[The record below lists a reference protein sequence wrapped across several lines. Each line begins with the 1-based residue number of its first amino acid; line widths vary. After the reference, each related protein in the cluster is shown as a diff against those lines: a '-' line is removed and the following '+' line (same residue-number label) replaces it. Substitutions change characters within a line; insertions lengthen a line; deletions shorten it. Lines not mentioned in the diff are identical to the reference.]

1 MYIRK
6 SLRTHKGKTYTNY
19 LLVKSVSTEKGPR
32 QKVICSLGDLS
43 PRPEAEW
50 LKLAHKLES
59 SLVGQVPLDQQDA
72 EVAALVKKVRER
84 EGRVAPSPQT
94 GDLVEVHTDGVR
106 TEEEREGGSI
116 HVGHQFWKK
125 LEMDRIL
132 AAVGM
137 KERLAALTCGMVLN
151 RLIQPCSEHAMTG
164 WMGRTALGD
173 VLEMDLRTLSHH
185 ALYRQMD
192 RLWPNRASIEGA
204 LTERER
210 TLFNLDTTLF
220 LYDVT
225 STYFEG
231 QALGNEKAARGYSR
245 DGRPDAKQ
253 VVVGMAVNRDG
264 FPLAHEVF
272 KGNTPD
278 TKTLDSMLTV
288 LGERVGIAE
297 GQTVVV
303 DRGMGFEENL
313 NQIRARKLHY
323 VVACRQTERDRYWEA
338 FDDAEGF
345 DRVERMPSP
354 TNPYQSKSG
363 IRVKIQEAGEER
375 VVLVMSEERVAK
387 DRAIREKQEGRLL
400 KDVAK
405 LQKRVAR
412 GTLAQEI
419 KIGEAIGRLK
429 ERYPRVARYYAL
441 GYDAGNNAV
450 TCDLDIE
457 KRKRAEDLDGSY
469 LLKTDR
475 QDVTAEEI
483 WRIYMLLTRA
493 EKAFRTMK
501 SPLAERPIFHQV
513 EHRVETHIF
522 LCVLAYHLLVAIEKT
537 LVDQDVH
544 TSWATVRET
553 LKTHQVSTIVLPASN
568 GKVLKI
574 RRDSTPEPE
583 HRKLYDLLRVPHQI
597 ITPRKQWLNPSES

>member
-19 LLVKSVSTEKGPR
+19 LLVKAVATDKGPR

-59 SLVGQVPLDQQDA
+59 SLVGQVPLAQQDA

-84 EGRVAPSPQT
+84 EGRIAPSPQA

-137 KERLAALTCGMVLN
+137 EERLAALTCGMVLN
-151 RLIQPCSEHAMTG
+151 RLIHPCSEHAMTG

-173 VLEMDLRTLSHH
+173 VLGMDLRTVSHH

-192 RLWPNRASIEGA
+192 RLWPNRAFIEGA

-210 TLFNLDTTLF
+210 TLFTLDTTLF

-231 QALGNEKAARGYSR
+231 QALGNGKAARGYSR
-245 DGRPDAKQ
+245 DGRPDAQQ

-323 VVACRQTERDRYWEA
+323 VVACRQGERDRYWEA
-338 FDDAEGF
+338 FDEAEGF

-354 TNPYQSKSG
+354 TNPYQKKSG
-363 IRVKIQEAGEER
+363 VRVKIQDAGEER

-387 DRAIREKQEGRLL
+387 DRAIREKQEGRWG

-405 LQKRVAR
+405 LQKRVAQ
-412 GTLAQEI
+412 GKLAQEL

-441 GYDAGNNAV
+441 GYDAENKAV
-450 TCDLDIE
+450 TCAVDSE

-475 QDVTAEEI
+475 QDLTAEEV
-483 WRIYMLLTRA
+483 WRIYSLLTRA

-501 SPLAERPIFHQV
+501 SPLAERPIFHQL

-553 LKTHQVSTIVLPASN
+553 LKTHQVATIVLPASN
-568 GKVLKI
+568 SKVLKI
-574 RRDSTPEPE
+574 RRDSTPEPA
-583 HRKLYDLLRVPHQI
+583 HRNLYDLLRVPHQI
-597 ITPRKQWLNPSES
+597 ITPRKQWLDPSES